1 MNHQGGT
8 INVLNTAQV
17 TKAVP
22 GKDWYLGHRSKSAE
36 ERSFQ
41 QKSSYFGSGGKVT
54 RGPSTKRTTPY
65 HDATGFDPQL
75 IGQVFV
81 GRINGFI
88 ATSLAGFATTQ
99 AITRIIIGK
108 DLDTFFRHFIKKG
121 SKVANIL
128 AVAMTVKNREAVGF
142 CGRPASAGNPD
153 ARFGLQVEVHLIIP
167 AIGWGGGREKDLI
180 AVKSGQHAKNKIDEE
195 KEDEKPSPRYL
206 CELLKVRHYDKRNSY

>member
-1 MNHQGGT
+1 MNFAALPERYDFIELTVNNQGGT

-22 GKDWYLGHRSKSAE
+22 RKDWYLGHRSESAE

-41 QKSSYFGSGGKVT
+41 QKSSHFGCGCKVT

-65 HDATGFDPQL
+65 HDATGLDPHL

-81 GRINGFI
+81 GRIYGFI

-108 DLDTFFRHFIKKG
+108 DLDTFFRHFVKKG
-121 SKVANIL
+121 PKVADVL
-128 AVAMTVKNREAVGF
+128 AVAVTVKNHKTVGF
-142 CGRPASAGNPD
+142 CWFPASACNPD
-153 ARFGLQVEVHLIIP
+153 ALFGLQVEVHLIVP
-167 AIGWGGGREKDLI
+167 AIGRGGGRKEDLI
-180 AVKSGQHAKNKIDEE
+180 AVKGGKRAKNKID
-195 KEDEKPSPRYL
+195 
-206 CELLKVRHYDKRNSY
+206 